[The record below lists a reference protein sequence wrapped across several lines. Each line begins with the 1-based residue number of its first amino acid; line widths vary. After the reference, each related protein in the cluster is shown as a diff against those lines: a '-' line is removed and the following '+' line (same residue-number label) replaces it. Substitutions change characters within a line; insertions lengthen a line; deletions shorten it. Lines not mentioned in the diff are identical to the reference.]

1 MIHNED
7 SRVKIPAILHLT
19 RLGYPADAHERPGAG
34 HRMKTIVRISP
45 GNLDCGS
52 LLPLWDSQPAA
63 HPGQQAGSGKAA
75 AGCTQ
80 SMSPMLMNGQVR
92 EG

>member
-1 MIHNED
+1 
-7 SRVKIPAILHLT
+7 
-19 RLGYPADAHERPGAG
+19 
-34 HRMKTIVRISP
+34 MKNIVRISP
-45 GNLDCGS
+45 ETWTACS